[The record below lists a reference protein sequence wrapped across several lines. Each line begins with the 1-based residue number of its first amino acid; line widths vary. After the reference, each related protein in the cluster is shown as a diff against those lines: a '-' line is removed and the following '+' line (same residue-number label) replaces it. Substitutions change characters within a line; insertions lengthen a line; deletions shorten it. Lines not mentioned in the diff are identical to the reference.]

1 MFTNHPA
8 RRILSFFKRAI
19 FFLLGK
25 ILQTPL
31 IKKMLK
37 GGYYF
42 LHLLASLF
50 LYPLNF
56 FLALTRKN
64 IKYSNSVLHI
74 SYMIHIPYYTTR
86 LLRRHGM
93 KADYLAMG
101 DAGNVWNQADYNFI
115 PKRNPFMNLLQEVY
129 IFWKVVAKYEIIHS
143 HFAMMLTQ
151 TGWEYPFLKMMGRKI
166 VTHYRGCE
174 VRNREKN
181 MRLHPE
187 GNICEQCDY
196 QATICRDPVRRQRVR
211 LSKRFA
217 DTQLVTTPDM
227 LDFVPE
233 AQYFPFFLPQSE
245 NKASFKK
252 RDPSG
257 RPFKLVH
264 VTGHPGIEGTA
275 VIQEAVD
282 RLKNKGY
289 EIDFVFLHLVD
300 HHRVL
305 KEMASADLTIGKM
318 KMGFY
323 ANAQIESL
331 FLGVPAMTFVRPE
344 FITPEMEN
352 SGFILTTLRNLEE
365 TLQYYLDHP
374 EALAG
379 KRRIARSSIIRLH
392 DNEKLAKRLIKTY
405 REGGVSI

>member
-1 MFTNHPA
+1 MFIRV
-8 RRILSFFKRAI
+8 RRIVSLPKRA
-19 FFLLGK
+19 FFALAGRLARIPFVKKGLKK
-25 ILQTPL
+25 I
-31 IKKMLK
+31 
-37 GGYYF
+37 YYF
-42 LHLLASLF
+42 LQLIASLL
-50 LYPLNF
+50 LYPLNL

-64 IKYSNSVLHI
+64 IKHENSVLHI

-86 LLRRHGM
+86 LLRSHGM

-101 DAGNVWNQADYNFI
+101 DAGSVWNQADYNFI
-115 PKRNPFMNLLQEVY
+115 PKKNPFTNLLQEIY
-129 IFWKVVAKYEIIHS
+129 IFWKIVAKYEIIHS

-151 TGWEYPFLKMMGRKI
+151 TGWEYPFLKIMGRKI

-174 VRNREKN
+174 VRNREEN
-181 MRLHPE
+181 MRLHPK

-233 AQYFPFFLPQSE
+233 AQYFPFFLPQPE
-245 NKASFKK
+245 KAALSKK
-252 RDPSG
+252 RESNG
-257 RPFKLVH
+257 RMFKLVH

-275 VIQEAVD
+275 MIQEAVE
-282 RLKNKGY
+282 RLKKKGY

-305 KEMASADLTIGKM
+305 REMASADLTIGKM

-323 ANAQIESL
+323 ANAQIESM
-331 FLGVPAMTFVRPE
+331 FLGVPAMTYVRPG
-344 FITPEMEN
+344 FITPELEN
-352 SGFILTTLRNLEE
+352 SGFIFTTLDNLEE

-374 EALAG
+374 EALAA
-379 KRRIARSSIIRLH
+379 KKRIARSSVIRLH
-392 DNEKLAKRLIKTY
+392 DNEKLAKRLIKIY
-405 REGGVSI
+405 REKKVTV